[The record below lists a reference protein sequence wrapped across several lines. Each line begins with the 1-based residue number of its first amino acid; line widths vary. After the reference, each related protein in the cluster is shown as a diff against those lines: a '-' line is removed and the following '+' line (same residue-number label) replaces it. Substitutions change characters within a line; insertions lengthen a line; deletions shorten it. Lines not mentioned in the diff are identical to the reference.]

1 MKTPPTIKSH
11 LEHTPTDAYFASFQ
25 SGYIEAPL
33 LIFFPG
39 LDETG
44 KALISLQTASFQQD
58 FNVRSL
64 VIPSDD
70 LDDWDSLA
78 ITAIIL
84 IRQEL
89 AKMPRH
95 LPIYLCAESFGGC
108 LALKVLSAIPDLF
121 DRVVLVNSASSLHRV
136 PWLNLGV
143 QLFPL
148 LPAPLYD
155 FAQNFS
161 AVSFLASPSR
171 LSSHA
176 YEALLASTRS
186 APKRTLQRRL
196 ALMREFSVSESQL
209 RQVRCPV
216 LLVGAEADRI
226 LPSVDEAY
234 RLAKIFPQSQVVR
247 LPHAGHACLVEDG
260 INLDEIM
267 RSHRFISPLKLV
279 A

>member
-1 MKTPPTIKSH
+1 MKTPHILETHS
-11 LEHTPTDAYFASFQ
+11 EHTPTDAYFASFQ

-44 KALISLQTASFQQD
+44 EALISLQMASFQQD

-64 VIPSDD
+64 VIPSED
-70 LDDWDSLA
+70 LDDWNSLA
-78 ITAIIL
+78 ATAIAL
-84 IRQEL
+84 TQQEL

-148 LPAPLYD
+148 LPQPLYD
-155 FAQNFS
+155 LSQIFS
-161 AVSFLASPSR
+161 TVSFLASPNR
-171 LSSHA
+171 LSSQA
-176 YEALLASTRS
+176 YKALLDSTRS

-196 ALMREFSVSESQL
+196 ALMREFSVNESQL
-209 RQVRCPV
+209 RQVSCPV

-267 RSHRFISPLKLV
+267 RSHRFIPPLEV
-279 A
+279 SA

>member
-1 MKTPPTIKSH
+1 MKIPHTIKTHVARS
-11 LEHTPTDAYFASFQ
+11 PTDSYFISGQ
-25 SGYIEAPL
+25 SDYIEAPL

-44 KALISLQTASFQQD
+44 EALISLQTASFQSD

-64 VIPSDD
+64 VIPSED

-78 ITAIIL
+78 VTAIAL
-84 IRQEL
+84 IQQEL
-89 AKMPRH
+89 AKMPCH

-148 LPAPLYD
+148 LPQSLYD
-155 FAQNFS
+155 LSQRFS
-161 AVSFLASPSR
+161 AVSFLASSDR
-171 LSSHA
+171 LSAPA

-196 ALMREFSVSESQL
+196 ALMREFSINESQL
-209 RQVRCPV
+209 RQVSCPV

-226 LPSVDEAY
+226 LPSVAEAY
-234 RLAKIFPQSQVVR
+234 RLSKIFPQSQVVR
-247 LPHAGHACLVEDG
+247 LPDAGHACLVEDG
-260 INLDEIM
+260 IDLDKIM
-267 RSHRFISPLKLV
+267 RLHRFIPPLRV
-279 A
+279 FA